1 MQRHEIYDLSSR
13 RAVWSVRPRVG
24 LEPGVSMREIA
35 EEHAMMLQELFDEPV
50 NVVGVSTGGSLALQL
65 TADHP
70 ELVHRLVL
78 VSSAHRLSDH
88 GRATQRRI
96 AMLLRE
102 NRSRRAAAL
111 FLGNT
116 GANRFSR
123 AVLAIMGWLAPRM
136 VVGRDDSD
144 LLVVLDAENT
154 FDLTSS
160 LARITTP
167 TLVTGGQHDRFY
179 TSALFATAHAGLPNA
194 QLEIYPRGGHIGTLA
209 NPTLAKRIL
218 SFLDRPLP

>member
-1 MQRHEIYDLSSR
+1 MHEL
-13 RAVWSVRPRVG
+13 
-24 LEPGVSMREIA
+24 A
-35 EEHAMMLQELFDEPV
+35 EEHAAMLLELFDEPV

-78 VSSAHRLSDH
+78 VSSAHRLSDR
-88 GRATQRRI
+88 GRATQRRL
-96 AMLLRE
+96 AALLRE

-116 GANRFSR
+116 GSNTFSR
-123 AVLAIMGWLAPRM
+123 AVLAIAGWLAPRL

-144 LLVVLDAENT
+144 LLVVLDAEDT

-160 LARITTP
+160 LARIMTP

-179 TSALFATAHAGLPNA
+179 TSALFTAAQAGLPNA

-209 NPTLAKRIL
+209 NPALARRIL
-218 SFLDRPLP
+218 RFLDQPLP